1 MKKELSAAV
10 LFAALLTSCS
20 AQQNSRSGESAD
32 TQTSVST
39 AESTTTAANTTET
52 TTSAASA
59 AVTTE
64 TAAITTG
71 VPPRRT
77 LHTDLCNTITAE
89 DEPNAEEDIK
99 GITLTNLYFYP
110 GKEEHLPY
118 EPSDSEKQL
127 IQDYIISHDLS
138 PADDTD
144 YYFFDNQERSPDYS
158 QVAFYA
164 SVSVPRASGD
174 HMLAFSKDKTVVGVK
189 WNVAGGGG
197 GNYYL
202 MEDPEQLQP
211 VFDLAEQYA
220 AGELS

>member
-20 AQQNSRSGESAD
+20 AQQSSLSEESAD
-32 TQTSVST
+32 TTASVST
-39 AESTTTAANTTET
+39 AESTTAAANTTET
-52 TTSAASA
+52 TTSAAG
-59 AVTTE
+59 TTE
-64 TAAITTG
+64 TATVTTG

-164 SVSVPRASGD
+164 SVSVPCASGG
-174 HMLAFSKDKTVVGVK
+174 HLLAFSKDKTVVGVK

-220 AGELS
+220 AGEPS

>member
-10 LFAALLTSCS
+10 LFAALLTSCN
-20 AQQNSRSGESAD
+20 AQQSSLSEESAD
-32 TQTSVST
+32 TTASVST
-39 AESTTTAANTTET
+39 AESTTAAANTTET
-52 TTSAASA
+52 TTYAAG
-59 AVTTE
+59 TTE
-64 TAAITTG
+64 TATVTTT

-77 LHTDLCNTITAE
+77 MHTDLCNTITAE

-99 GITLTNLYFYP
+99 GITLTSLNFYP
-110 GKEEHLPY
+110 GKEAPLPY
-118 EPSDSEKQL
+118 EPTDSEKQL

-138 PADDTD
+138 PVDDTD
-144 YYFFDNQERSPDYS
+144 YHFFDDQESPPDYS

-174 HMLAFSKDKTVVGVK
+174 HMLAFSKDMTVIGVK
-189 WNVAGGGG
+189 WSVAEGGG

-202 MEDPEQLQP
+202 MEDAEQLQP
-211 VFDLAEQYA
+211 IFAMAEQYT